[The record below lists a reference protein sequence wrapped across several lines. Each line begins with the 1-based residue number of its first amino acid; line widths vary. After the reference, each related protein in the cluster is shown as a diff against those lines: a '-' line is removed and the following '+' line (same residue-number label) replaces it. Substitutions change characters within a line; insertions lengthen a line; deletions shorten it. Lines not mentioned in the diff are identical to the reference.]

1 MPDVIAGGS
10 LELSIPCA
18 EYDLI
23 VNGEIS
29 RFDITVLCPLLTER
43 PCCSE
48 YLIVVSIPFTQPFS
62 LSECTRT

>member
-1 MPDVIAGGS
+1 MINMPDVIAGGS

-29 RFDITVLCPLLTER
+29 RFDITVLC
-43 PCCSE
+43 
-48 YLIVVSIPFTQPFS
+48 
-62 LSECTRT
+62 LSYSKRDGDFYIYEPI